1 MIRQPPSSTRTDTLF
16 PYTTLFR
23 SIHGTYSQSNN
34 TISNLTYA
42 GGVETM
48 RALPNYDN
56 SLRSGEIGAEGPI
69 FSLPGGDARLAIGA
83 GYRSN
88 RLRVDSRRIV
98 GGVEAPIDVF
108 RESREVLLDRKRTR
122 LNSSHYC
129 ASRM

>member
-1 MIRQPPSSTRTDTLF
+1 
-16 PYTTLFR
+16 
-23 SIHGTYSQSNN
+23 
-34 TISNLTYA
+34 
-42 GGVETM
+42 M

-108 RESREVLLDRKRTR
+108 RESREVLFGYGEVSLPLISETNAVAFASKLQVNGDRKSTR
-122 LNSSHYC
+122 LNSSH
-129 ASRM
+129 

>member
-1 MIRQPPSSTRTDTLF
+1 MPSGWKLNI
-16 PYTTLFR
+16 L
-23 SIHGTYSQSNN
+23 GTYSQSNN

-83 GYRSN
+83 GYRSK

-108 RESREVLLDRKRTR
+108 RDSREVRSEERRVGKESVSTG
-122 LNSSHYC
+122 
-129 ASRM
+129 